1 MAGFDESDRDQGQA
15 QVPRFLEQAVE
26 RGLVGYRAMDDGGA
40 VAAMGNGQPV
50 EPRGPPGAEVP
61 LEADLIPSGAVM
73 AAGRYLAH
81 GAPLAVARLARSPPA
96 LRTFLGLIGSYGRMW

>member
-1 MAGFDESDRDQGQA
+1 MVGFDESDRDQGQA

-73 AAGRYLAH
+73 AVGRYLAH
-81 GAPLAVARLARSPPA
+81 GAPCCCPPGWISAGVANVP
-96 LRTFLGLIGSYGRMW
+96 GSDRKL